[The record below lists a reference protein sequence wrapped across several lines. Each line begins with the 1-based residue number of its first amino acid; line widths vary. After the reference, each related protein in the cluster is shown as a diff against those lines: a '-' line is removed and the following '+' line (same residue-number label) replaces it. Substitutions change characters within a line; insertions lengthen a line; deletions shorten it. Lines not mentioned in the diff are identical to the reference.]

1 MNFKIEDGIPLPASR
16 GRPPKYDLPLH
27 EMQVNQ
33 SITIALPKTKIYQEK
48 KIISNYVLRY
58 THKNPSKKFSV
69 RMIDDGVGVWR
80 IA

>member
-1 MNFKIEDGIPLPASR
+1 
-16 GRPPKYDLPLH
+16 
-27 EMQVNQ
+27 MQVNQ